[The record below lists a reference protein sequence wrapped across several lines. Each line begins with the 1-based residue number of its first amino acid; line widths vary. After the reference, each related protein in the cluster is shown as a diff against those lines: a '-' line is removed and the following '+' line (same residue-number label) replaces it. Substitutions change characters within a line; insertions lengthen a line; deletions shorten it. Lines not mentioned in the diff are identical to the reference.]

1 MQVNND
7 TFVCNQQVAAW
18 SSEAGFCAD
27 RLTHALQHKRDWA
40 ELAQAAATNREA
52 AADSLADYLQQKA
65 ADLRGGKAVEMD
77 GLSSLKVV
85 SDLIQESIAKSVQAA
100 AQDIHRAFDRLDQE
114 LPAAKKA
121 RIEPE
126 NTPSDP
132 KTSTSDQVKKEPS
145 GADESAASASNVVP
159 TTGLPNDVTFGHGPP
174 VTEEHDGGPEDMQ
187 TEEGAATGPKA
198 AHNKISDVC

>member
-1 MQVNND
+1 M
-7 TFVCNQQVAAW
+7 CNQQVAAW

-27 RLTHALQHKRDWA
+27 RLTHALRHKRDWS

-52 AADSLADYLQQKA
+52 AANSLADYLQQKA

-85 SDLIQESIAKSVQAA
+85 SDLIQESVAKSVHAA
-100 AQDIHRAFDRLDQE
+100 AQDIHRAFDRLDEE

-121 RIEPE
+121 RTEPE
-126 NTPSDP
+126 NTHTDPSA
-132 KTSTSDQVKKEPS
+132 SVQVKKEPVS

-159 TTGLPNDVTFGHGPP
+159 TTGLPSDVTFGHGPP
-174 VTEEHDGGPEDMQ
+174 DDSQRADTEEQDGGTEDMQ
-187 TEEGAATGPKA
+187 TDEGAATGPKA
-198 AHNKISDVC
+198 AHNKITDVC